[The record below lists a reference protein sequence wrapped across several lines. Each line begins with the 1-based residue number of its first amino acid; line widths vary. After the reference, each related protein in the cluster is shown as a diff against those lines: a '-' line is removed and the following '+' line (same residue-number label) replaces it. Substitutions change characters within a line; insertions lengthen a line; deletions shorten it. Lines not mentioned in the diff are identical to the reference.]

1 MVLVSISEKVCFEF
15 GFDERRQCNASTS
28 QHYVLSPFLSRM
40 EPVRSLVS
48 RSFMMFDRIRATSK
62 LACVKELKLV
72 DFLMAMKFLE
82 NLQSWW
88 RMCMGT
94 EWACL

>member
-1 MVLVSISEKVCFEF
+1 
-15 GFDERRQCNASTS
+15 
-28 QHYVLSPFLSRM
+28 
-40 EPVRSLVS
+40 
-48 RSFMMFDRIRATSK
+48 MMFDRIRATSK